1 MAMTALQPFKVGQV
15 IKNAVGYLEEGERD
29 LFLQTKNRLYFLQWK
44 MDLLSWIII

>member
-1 MAMTALQPFKVGQV
+1 MTLTALQPFKVGQV

-44 MDLLSWIII
+44 RDLLEYI